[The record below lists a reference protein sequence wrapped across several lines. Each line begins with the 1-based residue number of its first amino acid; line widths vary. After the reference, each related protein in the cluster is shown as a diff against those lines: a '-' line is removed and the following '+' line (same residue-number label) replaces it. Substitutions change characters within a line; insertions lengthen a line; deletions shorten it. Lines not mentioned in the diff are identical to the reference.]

1 MLNVF
6 VHFGP
11 REMWNKR
18 QSQGAYANIVHI
30 PTNIGVV
37 RGTVSVATIV
47 VVSAGV
53 DI

>member
-1 MLNVF
+1 MFHVLHHLTKWLNGGETAV
-6 VHFGP
+6 
-11 REMWNKR
+11 MWKI
-18 QSQGAYANIVHI
+18 AV

-53 DI
+53 DT